1 MQEMVHL
8 STQLHLI
15 FIFLLIAL
23 IVANIYLLKKEMAF
37 GRLSKRLEL
46 LAPQYYIVLS
56 AIFFTGLIVM
66 AVQQFSFSWL
76 VWGMIVAWMFL
87 LFFGIQGHKRYKQL
101 KRYEVEPLS
110 YKAFALRNYVIDMG
124 IIFLILALYYG
135 VH

>member
-1 MQEMVHL
+1 
-8 STQLHLI
+8 
-15 FIFLLIAL
+15 
-23 IVANIYLLKKEMAF
+23 
-37 GRLSKRLEL
+37 
-46 LAPQYYIVLS
+46 
-56 AIFFTGLIVM
+56 M

>member
-1 MQEMVHL
+1 MQEMIHL

-15 FIFLLIAL
+15 FVFLLIAL

-110 YKAFALRNYVIDMG
+110 YKAFALRNYTIDMG
-124 IIFLILALYYG
+124 ILFLTLALYYG
-135 VH
+135 VY

>member
-1 MQEMVHL
+1 MQEMIHL

-15 FIFLLIAL
+15 FVFLLIAL

-87 LFFGIQGHKRYKQL
+87 LFFGIQEHKRYKQL
-101 KRYEVEPLS
+101 KHYEVEPLS